1 MKVVNKSF
9 CWKLLTFS
17 IALLAFFYW
26 FTGRPV
32 NIIAVHHDGSFNSV
46 LVDHFPVTARGKISW
61 WLENRDMLKQRYGI
75 PKVSSYGSYTIVF
88 WYFGDGYMEEGK
100 YDRLCFREMKTEKN
114 CIEKDKAF
122 TVSDGG
128 NSGLYFLA
136 NESYYQLS
144 DSGKIVKQPSH

>member
-1 MKVVNKSF
+1 MIRNKKIA
-9 CWKLLTFS
+9 WS
-17 IALLAFFYW
+17 ILAITAVILSYILW
-26 FTGRPV
+26 LNLRPV
-32 NIIAVHHDGSFNSV
+32 NIIAVHHDGHYSDV
-46 LVDHFPVTARGKISW
+46 LVDNFPVTARGKISW

-75 PKVSSYGSYTIVF
+75 PKISSYGSYSIVF

-100 YDRLCFREMKTEKN
+100 YDRLCFREMKTGKN

-136 NESYYQLS
+136 NEGYYQLT
-144 DSGKIVKQPSH
+144 DSGKIVKRPSD

>member
-1 MKVVNKSF
+1 MIKNKKIT
-9 CWKLLTFS
+9 WP
-17 IALLAFFYW
+17 ILAITAVILSYILW
-26 FTGRPV
+26 LNLRPV

-46 LVDHFPVTARGKISW
+46 LVDNFPVTARGKINW
-61 WLENRDMLKQRYGI
+61 WLKNRDMLKRRYDI
-75 PKVSSYGSYTIVF
+75 PKISSYGSYSIVF

-136 NESYYQLS
+136 NEGYYQLT
-144 DSGKIVKQPSH
+144 DSGKIVKRPSH

>member
-1 MKVVNKSF
+1 MIKNKKIT
-9 CWKLLTFS
+9 WP
-17 IALLAFFYW
+17 ILAITAVILSYILW
-26 FTGRPV
+26 LNLRPV
-32 NIIAVHHDGSFNSV
+32 NIIAVHYDGHYSDV
-46 LVDHFPVTARGKISW
+46 LVDNFPVTARGKISW
-61 WLENRDMLKQRYGI
+61 WLENKDMLKQRYGI
-75 PKVSSYGSYTIVF
+75 PKISSYGSYSIVF

-136 NESYYQLS
+136 NEGYYQLT
-144 DSGKIVKQPSH
+144 DSGKIVKRPSH

>member
-1 MKVVNKSF
+1 MIKNKKIT
-9 CWKLLTFS
+9 WP
-17 IALLAFFYW
+17 ILAITAVILSYILW
-26 FTGRPV
+26 LNLRPV
-32 NIIAVHHDGSFNSV
+32 NIVAVHHDGSFNSV
-46 LVDHFPVTARGKISW
+46 LVDNFPVTARGKINW
-61 WLENRDMLKQRYGI
+61 WLKNRDMLKRRYDI
-75 PKVSSYGSYTIVF
+75 PKISSYGSYTIVF

-136 NESYYQLS
+136 HDGYYQIT
-144 DSGKIVKQPSH
+144 DSGKIVKRPSH